1 VGVFGGGV
9 AGVWDDVD
17 AVAEVCA
24 GSCGAFDRLRRSPRG
39 SSSGNATAL
48 AVARLQR
55 DPDSEE
61 PEAPLVETGIP
72 DRVHRV
78 SPVIEWR
85 WRRPIPWREWP
96 IPCWRRRSTPA
107 PRRGSVAPRSTT
119 PLPVEVST
127 LPGRRPTVV
136 ARAALVARTLVCGG
150 STGSAMMVL
159 RRRASNR
166 SALVVLRRGCA
177 VTRLTGGRRR
187 DWRGVSDGRTHP
199 AGGHAESSRDG
210 CRRDRLLDLHVHL
223 QYLSCDY
230 SDSPEVR

>member
-136 ARAALVARTLVCGG
+136 ARAALVARTPGLQGIHP
-150 STGSAMMVL
+150 VL
-159 RRRASNR
+159 PDGPAAPGPTR
-166 SALVVLRRGCA
+166 SAPMRHLRSARA
-177 VTRLTGGRRR
+177 RRTRLRPIEFQLSLPARGGRHR
-187 DWRGVSDGRTHP
+187 S
-199 AGGHAESSRDG
+199 
-210 CRRDRLLDLHVHL
+210 
-223 QYLSCDY
+223 
-230 SDSPEVR
+230 